1 MRTQFVRLDKVFWG
15 KWLRTFD
22 STNGSCEWR
31 VEGKPFGCARNDS
44 DVCRAWNDQ
53 VQYRIHRERTFGIE
67 QLMGS
72 DVLCL
77 YVGFGGVLFAGF
89 ERQRFGEL
97 NGNAAQ
103 KAIYVINPTDMG

>member
-1 MRTQFVRLDKVFWG
+1 MTDDGGQRFAIVD
-15 KWLRTFD
+15 
-22 STNGSCEWR
+22 
-31 VEGKPFGCARNDS
+31 
-44 DVCRAWNDQ
+44 CRFYFMAL
-53 VQYRIHRERTFGIE
+53 H
-67 QLMGS
+67 LL